1 MVGSRVEKRQARR
14 DAREGRKESDRAR
27 SRSHAP
33 AHGGPRERPAR
44 RGDRRAR
51 ELRPRRRG
59 RDRGDRARPEA
70 ALQAVR
76 QGHQHRPRRV
86 QGASAGLQ
94 GGPRR
99 PTARGARGGHVAGD
113 HGDRREGVAR
123 LPERRGPEREPR
135 ESHARLAIEAAT
147 RRRRPIS
154 ESRRRGVPSFT
165 QGRSR
170 GRRRPKGRARTTRIP
185 ARRRAHGP
193 TRETP
198 GVRETRRAARGGG
211 RVFERA
217 GGIRRD
223 GLRQNDATAAVCP
236 RTRAG
241 ERRRVGDG
249 HPVHA
254 TAAHLRDIRRRASGA
269 GEGRGARRVRRVSDP
284 VGSSAVRGDPAIIL
298 HHRRAPPQA
307 RRGTHAGQ
315 RVARV
320 RGRDSRARHERGLP
334 PRGAQGP
341 AAASTGF
348 ENRADVGDAGRGT
361 LRGVLR
367 RRARRAHSGVH
378 LQCANAVP
386 GGCVGG
392 VRDAVGRVAA

>member
-44 RGDRRAR
+44 GGDRRAR
-51 ELRPRRRG
+51 ELRPRGRG

-113 HGDRREGVAR
+113 HVDRREGVAR

-135 ESHARLAIEAAT
+135 ESHARLAVEATT
-147 RRRRPIS
+147 RRSRDD
-154 ESRRRGVPSFT
+154 ESRRDVPSVT
-165 QGRSR
+165 QGRVR
-170 GRRRPKGRARTTRIP
+170 GRRRSNGRAPTTRLP
-185 ARRRAHGP
+185 ARRRATGP
-193 TRETP
+193 TREAP
-198 GVRETRRAARGGG
+198 GVREERRAARGGG
-211 RVFERA
+211 RVERA
-217 GGIRRD
+217 GGIGRD
-223 GLRQNDATAAVCP
+223 GLRQDDAAAAVRP
-236 RTRAG
+236 RAGAG
-241 ERRRVGDG
+241 ERRRVGDE

-284 VGSSAVRGDPAIIL
+284 IGGAEVRGHPAVIL

-307 RRGTHAGQ
+307 RDGTHAGQ

-341 AAASTGF
+341 AAAATGF
-348 ENRADVGDAGRGT
+348 KSRADVGDA
-361 LRGVLR
+361 
-367 RRARRAHSGVH
+367 
-378 LQCANAVP
+378 
-386 GGCVGG
+386 
-392 VRDAVGRVAA
+392 